1 MKHMIG
7 KGVKLLTLC
16 MTILALTLSASL
28 GVLAE
33 EQIDETKRQ
42 QLALTGEALTDTI
55 IDLSDEAIAEY
66 KDSSDKFTAS
76 AMEAWETS
84 RGELGQVVPDAVN
97 GEITVTQRGSK
108 YTVSVPKT
116 FEKANVNFVYV
127 FNRALDPT
135 AITID
140 VKLPMGTTLSRAG
153 MNTLMGICIVF
164 LMLIFLSLVI
174 SLLKFIPGLVGG
186 KKKNAP
192 APAPVPAAVPAAEP
206 VPVPAPADDQ
216 ELIAVIAAAIAA
228 AEGTS
233 PDGFVVRSI
242 RKANRR
248 K

>member
-66 KDSSDKFTAS
+66 KDSSDKFTAA

-84 RGELGQVVPDAVN
+84 RGERGQVVPDAVN

-192 APAPVPAAVPAAEP
+192 APVPAAVPAAEP